1 MYMSKYSNNC
11 IHMYFIQSI
20 NEFWKGYK
28 IIKKSDNIFECSID
42 KIEFGC
48 SYVAIYK
55 KLRNHWINV

>member
-28 IIKKSDNIFECSID
+28 LFNQTHKQITC
-42 KIEFGC
+42 
-48 SYVAIYK
+48 IYK
-55 KLRNHWINV
+55 YNEY

>member
-28 IIKKSDNIFECSID
+28 LMKKTINILTNNMNVNET
-42 KIEFGC
+42 
-48 SYVAIYK
+48 K
-55 KLRNHWINV
+55 K